1 MRTLIDSVFVTTL
14 SGWLGSA
21 VFFSAV
27 VLPTLF
33 INLEPAVA
41 GEIATLIFPLYYR
54 FGLACGLILLGACVV
69 AARHE
74 TTTAGSVRV
83 GWWAAVATV
92 ALMLLCQA
100 YAELVIRP
108 EMSEIRVLADARPA
122 FDALHRLSVRLNAV
136 VLAGGLALAAGSGFL
151 LGRRGAG

>member
-1 MRTLIDSVFVTTL
+1 VRTIIDSVFVTTL

-27 VLPTLF
+27 ILPTLF
-33 INLEPAVA
+33 INLEPAAA
-41 GEIATLIFPLYYR
+41 GEIAALIFPFYYR
-54 FGLACGLILLGACVV
+54 FGLACGLLLLVACVV
-69 AARHE
+69 AARRE
-74 TTTAGSVRV
+74 TATAGTVR
-83 GWWAAVATV
+83 GRWWAAVATV

-100 YAELVIRP
+100 YAEFVIRP
-108 EMSEIRVLADARPA
+108 DMSEIRGLADAKPA

-136 VLAGGLALAAGSGFL
+136 VLAGGLALAAGSGLL